1 MQKPRTREERM
12 AIIADWRASG
22 LPRATYA
29 RQHGLSEPTLRMWT
43 RRLKDEL
50 NDSLLSAAPPR
61 IEPAFIELALPSL
74 VAAAPA
80 SIEVTLAGATVRV
93 PAGVDADTL
102 ARVFAALRGA
112 A

>member
-1 MQKPRTREERM
+1 M

-29 RQHGLSEPTLRMWT
+29 RQHGLCEPTLRMWT

-50 NDSLLSAAPPR
+50 NDSLLSTAPPG
-61 IEPAFIELALPSL
+61 IDPSFIELALPSL
-74 VAAAPA
+74 LAAAPA

-93 PAGVDADTL
+93 PAGVDAETL

>member
-43 RRLKDEL
+43 RRLEDEL
-50 NDSLLSAAPPR
+50 NSSLLSTAPPR
-61 IEPAFIELALPSL
+61 IDPSFIELALPSL

>member
-1 MQKPRTREERM
+1 MQKPRTREERL
-12 AIIADWRASG
+12 AIIADRRASG

-50 NDSLLSAAPPR
+50 NSSLLSTAPPR
-61 IEPAFIELALPSL
+61 IDPSFIELALPSL

-93 PAGVDADTL
+93 PAGADVDTL

>member
-1 MQKPRTREERM
+1 M

-29 RQHGLSEPTLRMWT
+29 RQHGLCEPTLRMWT

-50 NDSLLSAAPPR
+50 NDSLLSTAPPG
-61 IEPAFIELALPSL
+61 IDPSFIELALPSL
-74 VAAAPA
+74 LAAAPA

-93 PAGVDADTL
+93 PAGVDAETL
-102 ARVFAALRGA
+102 ARVFEIGRAHV
-112 A
+112 

>member
-1 MQKPRTREERM
+1 M

-29 RQHGLSEPTLRMWT
+29 RQHGLCEPTLRMWT

-50 NDSLLSAAPPR
+50 NDSLLSTAPPG
-61 IEPAFIELALPSL
+61 IDPSFIELALPSL
-74 VAAAPA
+74 LAAAPA
-80 SIEVTLAGATVRV
+80 SIEVTLAGATGRV
-93 PAGVDADTL
+93 PAGVDAETL

>member
-29 RQHGLSEPTLRMWT
+29 RQHGLNEATLRMWS
-43 RRLKDEL
+43 RRLKEEL
-50 NDSLLSAAPPR
+50 NDSLLGPASPR
-61 IEPAFIELALPSL
+61 VEPSFIELALPSL
-74 VAAAPA
+74 LAAAPA

-93 PAGVDADTL
+93 PAGADADTL

-112 A
+112 T

>member
-1 MQKPRTREERM
+1 M

-29 RQHGLSEPTLRMWT
+29 RQHGLCEPTLRMWT

-50 NDSLLSAAPPR
+50 NDSLLSTAPPG
-61 IEPAFIELALPSL
+61 IDPSLIELALPSL
-74 VAAAPA
+74 LAAAPA

-93 PAGVDADTL
+93 PAGVDAETL

>member
-1 MQKPRTREERM
+1 M

-50 NDSLLSAAPPR
+50 NSSLLSTASPR
-61 IEPAFIELALPSL
+61 IDPSFIELALPSL

-80 SIEVTLAGATVRV
+80 FIEVTLAGATVRV
-93 PAGVDADTL
+93 PAGADADTL
-102 ARVFAALRGA
+102 VRVFAALRGA

>member
-1 MQKPRTREERM
+1 M
-12 AIIADWRASG
+12 APTADWRASG
-22 LPRATYA
+22 LPRATSA
-29 RQHGLSEPTLRMWT
+29 RQRGLCERTLRMWT

-50 NDSLLSAAPPR
+50 NDSLLSTAPPG
-61 IEPAFIELALPSL
+61 IDPSFIELALPSL
-74 VAAAPA
+74 LAAAPA

-93 PAGVDADTL
+93 PAGVDAETL

>member
-1 MQKPRTREERM
+1 M

-43 RRLKDEL
+43 KRLKDEL
-50 NDSLLSAAPPR
+50 NGSLLSVAPPR
-61 IEPAFIELALPSL
+61 IDPSFIELALPSL
-74 VAAAPA
+74 VSAAPA

-93 PAGVDADTL
+93 PAGADADTL
-102 ARVFAALRGA
+102 VRVFAALRGA

>member
-1 MQKPRTREERM
+1 M

-61 IEPAFIELALPSL
+61 IDPRSSSSPFRRWSRPRPRPS
-74 VAAAPA
+74 
-80 SIEVTLAGATVRV
+80 R
-93 PAGVDADTL
+93 
-102 ARVFAALRGA
+102 
-112 A
+112 